1 MKFNAQEKPRQPQD
15 PEKWVVLKEWAG
27 KRGRIETDKFK
38 TATTWRV
45 SWKATTGDPDP
56 IGSIS
61 ISVRKATGELVKM
74 ANNLGQ
80 KSSSGRLS
88 MLAAGEYYL
97 EIESADRNWVIAVE
111 QASR

>member
-1 MKFNAQEKPRQPQD
+1 VKPHVQGKPRDPQD
-15 PEKWVVLKEWAG
+15 REKWIVLQQWAG
-27 KRGRIETDKFK
+27 GRGRLETEKFK

-61 ISVRKATGELVKM
+61 ITVRKATGELVKM

-80 KSSSGRLS
+80 KIASGSLS
-88 MLAAGEYYL
+88 LVESGEYYL
-97 EIESADRNWVIAVE
+97 EIESADRNWLVTVE
-111 QASR
+111 QRPL